1 MLKSE
6 LEYLKRDFRY
16 VQQHGNQLS
25 SKKCMFQALHSGK
38 LGKLTYIAME
48 MDHLSLPEGTGI

>member
-16 VQQHGNQLS
+16 VQQQGNQLS

-48 MDHLSLPEGTGI
+48 NGPS